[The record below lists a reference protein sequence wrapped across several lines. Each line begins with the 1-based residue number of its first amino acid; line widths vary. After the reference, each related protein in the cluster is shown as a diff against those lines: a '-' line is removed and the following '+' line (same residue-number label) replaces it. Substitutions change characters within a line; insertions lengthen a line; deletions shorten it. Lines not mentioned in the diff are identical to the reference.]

1 MLRQL
6 SEAPNT
12 PLVLGFGGLIPFFA
26 GAFALALGGPLA
38 IQAAN
43 FLPIYAAVILSFL
56 AGGRWTT
63 EIVLRADAPRSGVL
77 ILSIVLSLSG
87 WFAVLLQVWNRPG
100 LPFDTELVGWGML
113 IAGFVIQYLWDRGA
127 VRGGTLPRWYLPL
140 RLVLTLGAVISLG
153 AALAIRAL

>member
-6 SEAPNT
+6 SEAPGT
-12 PLVLGFGGLIPFFA
+12 PLMLGFAGLVPFFA
-26 GAFALALGGPLA
+26 GAFGIALGGQA
-38 IQAAN
+38 SIQAAN

-56 AGGRWTT
+56 AGGRWTA

-77 ILSIVLSLSG
+77 LLAIVLALSG
-87 WFAVLLQVWNRPG
+87 WFAVLMQVWNRPD
-100 LPFDTELVGWGML
+100 LPFDTELAGWGIL

-140 RLVLTLGAVISLG
+140 RLILTLGAVISLG

>member
-26 GAFALALGGPLA
+26 GAFALALGGP
-38 IQAAN
+38 AAQ
-43 FLPIYAAVILSFL
+43 FALTALPIYAAVILSFL

-77 ILSIVLSLSG
+77 ILAILLSLSS
-87 WFAVLLQVWNRPG
+87 WLAVLLQAWNRPDMPAN
-100 LPFDTELVGWGML
+100 LELAGWGVL

>member
-1 MLRQL
+1 MLKQL
-6 SEAPNT
+6 SEAPGT
-12 PLVLGFGGLIPFFA
+12 PLILGFAGLVPFFA
-26 GAFALALGGPLA
+26 GAFGIALGGPAA

-56 AGGRWTT
+56 AGGRWTA
-63 EIVLRADAPRSGVL
+63 EIVLRADAPRTGVL
-77 ILSIVLSLSG
+77 LLAVALALGG
-87 WFAVLLQVWNRPG
+87 WLAVLLQVWNRPG
-100 LPFDTELVGWGML
+100 LPFDTELAGWGIL

-140 RLVLTLGAVISLG
+140 RLVLTLGAVIGLG

>member
-6 SEAPNT
+6 SESPNV
-12 PLVLGFGGLIPFFA
+12 PLLLGFAGLVPFFA
-26 GAFALALGGPLA
+26 GAFALALGGPVA
-38 IQAAN
+38 VQAAYA
-43 FLPIYAAVILSFL
+43 LPVYAAVILSFL

-63 EIVLRADAPRSGVL
+63 EIVLRAEAPRPAVL
-77 ILSIVLSLSG
+77 LLAVGLSLAG
-87 WFAVLLQVWNRPG
+87 WLAVLLQVWNRPG
-100 LPFDTELVGWGML
+100 LPFDTELAGWGVL
-113 IAGFVIQYLWDRGA
+113 IAGFTIQYLWDRGA